1 MTPEQRETCRRIEQ
15 QGYKINGEI
24 NELRAEQGRLRE
36 QRATTLNLI
45 NTNKREIAHLQ
56 RDRLTACL
64 PSTGSSKRSTTGDVM
79 DGIGVFNC
87 IQKIARIDR
96 QVSELQAGLRELER
110 QLQRVDRR
118 LETLRREIAGKE
130 ALFDILRKQKEENGC
145 P

>member
-1 MTPEQRETCRRIEQ
+1 MTPEDREACHRIEQ
-15 QGYKINGEI
+15 QGYKLTREL
-24 NELRAEQGRLRE
+24 NELYEEQKDRQAQRE
-36 QRATTLNLI
+36 ITVDLM
-45 NTNKREIAHLQ
+45 NTNRREIARLQ

-64 PSTGSSKRSTTGDVM
+64 PGTRSSKRNHTGDFI
-79 DGIGVFNC
+79 DRIGILGC
-87 IQKIARIDR
+87 LHKIEQIDR